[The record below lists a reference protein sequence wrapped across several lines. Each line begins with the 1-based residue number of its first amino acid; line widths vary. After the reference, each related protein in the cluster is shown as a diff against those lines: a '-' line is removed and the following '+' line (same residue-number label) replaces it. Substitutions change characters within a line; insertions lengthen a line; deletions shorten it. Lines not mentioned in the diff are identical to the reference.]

1 MGTNVRGGCVAMA
14 AAHKGKNSGKKVAL
28 EHPLARLREF

>member
-1 MGTNVRGGCVAMA
+1 MA